1 MTGGI
6 LCKCIISSELR
17 DCVAFAMP
25 RFKGFSMDRRG
36 KYRENMRGNREGL
49 GKGFDFTGEG

>member
-1 MTGGI
+1 
-6 LCKCIISSELR
+6 
-17 DCVAFAMP
+17 MP